1 MHKNFRFRTGDL
13 MSIIDQSIDKLL
25 GQTQNDKYLLCTVA
39 SKRARDINDMMR
51 GQKNRALAL
60 QSVAEISQ
68 FSDQK
73 PLSLAMEE
81 LERGDLGY
89 VKTDELI
96 AE

>member
-1 MHKNFRFRTGDL
+1 
-13 MSIIDQSIDKLL
+13 MSIIDQHIDRLL
-25 GQTQNDKYLLCTVA
+25 DETQNDKYLLCTIA
-39 SKRARDINDMMR
+39 SMRARDINDMMR

-68 FSDQK
+68 FSEQK

-81 LERGDLGY
+81 LERGDLSY
-89 VKTDELI
+89 VKTDELT

>member
-1 MHKNFRFRTGDL
+1 

-25 GQTQNDKYLLCTVA
+25 GETQNDKYLLCTVA

>member
-1 MHKNFRFRTGDL
+1 